1 MKTIFIGINGY
12 DFPYTRVRCFHF
24 AEELRKLGMETEV
37 LSFRDHLAPQYTG
50 IEMLNLGDKE
60 KLRLNFNAMAKLFK
74 DRKSIFYIQKV
85 HYHSGAPFLL
95 SRLTGTKFILDYD
108 DWDIDRSPLF
118 ERKILNNIFFKGH
131 DSETVTRNF
140 AQKASA
146 CIAASRHLQE
156 YLSQYNNNV
165 FYLPTGVNTE
175 RFKRISHNS
184 TNSVNFIWTGLIWG
198 EVIYNNIVFILDCFS
213 VLSKEYKNVSLKIV
227 ADGEWYSKVKEVV
240 KKTYS
245 ECKIDLLD
253 WIPPDRMPEVLSTVD
268 IGLLPLIPD
277 KPNEIWMK
285 AKSPTKLFEYMAM
298 ELATVST
305 NSGEVPNII
314 RDGIDGFLGN
324 DKEDFT
330 KKMGILVKD
339 YEFRKNMAKL
349 ARKKAEKEF
358 SLPALGKKLFSIIKD
373 IESLKQ

>member
-60 KLRLNFNAMAKLFK
+60 KLRLNIHAMTKLFK
-74 DRKSIFYIQKV
+74 ERKSIFYIQKV

-118 ERKILNNIFFKGH
+118 KRRILNNIFFKG
-131 DSETVTRNF
+131 DNSETATRNI
-140 AQKASA
+140 ARKASA
-146 CIAASRHLQE
+146 CIAASRYLQD
-156 YLSQYNNNV
+156 YLSQSNSNV

-198 EVIYNNIVFILDCFS
+198 EVIYNNILFILDCFS
-213 VLSKEYKNVSLKIV
+213 ALSKEYKNVCLKII

-240 KKTYS
+240 KKSYS
-245 ECKIDLLD
+245 EYKIDLLD

-277 KPNEIWMK
+277 KSNEIWMK
-285 AKSPTKLFEYMAM
+285 SKSPTKLFEYMAM

-305 NSGEVPNII
+305 NFGEVSNII
-314 RDGIDGFLGN
+314 RDGYDGFLGN
-324 DKEDFT
+324 NREDFV
-330 KKMGILVKD
+330 KKMGILVK
-339 YEFRKNMAKL
+339 EKELRKNIGKN
-349 ARKKAEKEF
+349 ARKKAEEEF
-358 SLPALGKKLFSIIKD
+358 SLPALGKKLYSILEK
-373 IESLKQ
+373 IEKGKE